1 MRTRDQNWARLEA
14 QRDEL
19 AATLRSLDLVIISD
33 QVLRSGFHPL
43 YGPGWAITEI
53 LVARHR
59 GCHPRPL
66 VPDVDEETVMEVAQ
80 ALGAQPDLEAEPA
93 HV

>member
-1 MRTRDQNWARLEA
+1 
-14 QRDEL
+14 
-19 AATLRSLDLVIISD
+19 
-33 QVLRSGFHPL
+33 
-43 YGPGWAITEI
+43 
-53 LVARHR
+53 
-59 GCHPRPL
+59 L